1 MSEPHPEPSPQESS
15 TVSRR
20 NVLRIGAAGAVAAWS
35 VPVIL
40 TLQASPAGAASAP
53 PTDSTSPQTQPS
65 NESST
70 STPTTRRE
78 ATSSSQPE
86 ATQVTQPETTGS
98 TSATTGGT
106 QPLVPPPTEGGVKP
120 GQVSVPVPTVSST
133 TSNVQVRAE
142 EVAAA
147 PANTPS
153 NGGLAFT
160 GAEIGGLVVLG
171 TGAVALG
178 TAAVWSARNR
188 DEDDEGT
195 PA

>member
-1 MSEPHPEPSPQESS
+1 MSDLDPSPSPAET

-20 NVLRIGAAGAVAAWS
+20 NVLRLGAAGAAAAWT

-53 PTDSTSPQTQPS
+53 PSDTTTAVNPPPVQPPPPPGDTPPPPPGDTPPPPPPGDSPPPPPIQPPSPQPLAPPETPLS
-65 NESST
+65 VKDVSVTLPTVPES
-70 STPTTRRE
+70 TTR
-78 ATSSSQPE
+78 TSSAVRGE
-86 ATQVTQPETTGS
+86 AVTAP
-98 TSATTGGT
+98 ATT
-106 QPLVPPPTEGGVKP
+106 P
-120 GQVSVPVPTVSST
+120 
-133 TSNVQVRAE
+133 N
-142 EVAAA
+142 
-147 PANTPS
+147 

-178 TAAVWSARNR
+178 TAAVWSARHR
-188 DEDDEGT
+188 DDEDDL